1 MQGGASAAAAATG
14 PADMDFAT
22 MLATF
27 PAEVREEVLLT
38 SDESML
44 SSLTPAL
51 LAEAQAHHIPPICP
65 TVDLQWFASGIR
77 MWRRHVFSERCIGI
91 CGFETVEIE
100 HRFRGR
106 WLRND
111 RQIRALLKSH
121 GLLVKTPSVESPSR
135 IA

>member
-1 MQGGASAAAAATG
+1 MQGGAATAAATG

-51 LAEAQAHHIPPICP
+51 LAEAQVYQAISHLYP
-65 TVDLQWFASGIR
+65 TGIAIV
-77 MWRRHVFSERCIGI
+77 W
-91 CGFETVEIE
+91 
-100 HRFRGR
+100 
-106 WLRND
+106 W
-111 RQIRALLKSH
+111 
-121 GLLVKTPSVESPSR
+121 
-135 IA
+135 